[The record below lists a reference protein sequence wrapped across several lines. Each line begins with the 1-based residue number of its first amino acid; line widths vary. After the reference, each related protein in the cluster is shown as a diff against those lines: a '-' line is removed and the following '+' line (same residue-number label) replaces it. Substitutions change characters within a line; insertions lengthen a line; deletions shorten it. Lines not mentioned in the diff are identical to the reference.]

1 MNRESIKY
9 RFMAVRFMIWDLHL
23 YLDTHPDDTQAA
35 GLLQQYASQYSEL
48 LREYE
53 QKYGPLTAGET
64 GYGDAWLQP
73 AWPWDLTKEGC

>member
-1 MNRESIKY
+1 MNCESLKS

-53 QKYGPLTAGET
+53 QKYGPLTASAT